1 MGHAFCPTL
10 SVSNDSTA
18 ASVGSFKLGRGT
30 GLERR
35 PDIHLTSARLPSRES
50 HVMLVWPCSVAVF
63 SHVGQILRE
72 RLQRSDRA
80 FVVELK

>member
-1 MGHAFCPTL
+1 MGHAFCPML
-10 SVSNDSTA
+10 SVSKVSTA

-30 GLERR
+30 GFKRR
-35 PDIHLTSARLPSRES
+35 PAIHLTRARLPSRES
-50 HVMLVWPCSVAVF
+50 HVMLVWPCVVAVF

-80 FVVELK
+80 FVVELE